1 MAARIVRCVQGQG
14 ARDALCGVL
23 TYCKAAFTQL
33 RRCVCGERA
42 ARVVCVRS
50 KLRRDAEEK
59 MSGFS
64 LLCFLNC
71 CHTRPHLSLQC
82 RSARTSGPRH
92 LKVKPERGRGGRG
105 RGRAGH
111 ARGLVDERAEPRLV
125 TWAPS
130 SLLFFWQSTPPR
142 PVPRR
147 PTPHGWNPVKG
158 FRGLVE
164 GRGRPVES
172 WMMGWLRPKK
182 KKRQARRAAQ
192 KTGGRGAPSFSLS
205 PRLSRH
211 SSFFLSSPHPGGYAN
226 KPGLDSEGKALSIK
240 QAFWGYTPHA
250 TAFHLAYVFFLLL
263 FL

>member
-1 MAARIVRCVQGQG
+1 
-14 ARDALCGVL
+14 
-23 TYCKAAFTQL
+23 
-33 RRCVCGERA
+33 
-42 ARVVCVRS
+42 
-50 KLRRDAEEK
+50 

-64 LLCFLNC
+64 LHCFLNC

-164 GRGRPVES
+164 GRGRPGES

-182 KKRQARRAAQ
+182 KKKAGASSRAKNRGARCALVLALSPSLTALLFFSLLSPPRRLCQQARLRQ
-192 KTGGRGAPSFSLS
+192 RGQGLVHQTGVLGVHPARDGVPLGVRFFS
-205 PRLSRH
+205 
-211 SSFFLSSPHPGGYAN
+211 SSFFVKGDRKWRRRRRDGGGGGVGWGGGRLWGAACRRVHGGDGCTPGWRTLGCR
-226 KPGLDSEGKALSIK
+226 
-240 QAFWGYTPHA
+240 
-250 TAFHLAYVFFLLL
+250 
-263 FL
+263 